1 MRKNNAIKY
10 IFIIVA
16 AVLISNVIQ
25 FYVFN
30 QDNTEQKDD
39 TLQPIYETKMNIYS
53 DYSSRAQNIY
63 RFLVDLNNAHTRN
76 EAQFF
81 SDGFISGMSA
91 DHYTYLESI
100 ILKMDH
106 GEYTDEV
113 QHIIETNQ
121 HLYLMV
127 YDLRDYFDVEQD
139 DAEFPGH
146 WNEVHT
152 LLEEI
157 TNQIA
162 SGSSESTTLY
172 NVTSYPENFIIK
184 TDYETTMTSLNEN
197 IAKVIE
203 LIR

>member
-1 MRKNNAIKY
+1 MRQKNVVKY
-10 IFIIVA
+10 ILIMIA
-16 AVLISNVIQ
+16 AVLVSNVIQ

-30 QDNTEQKDD
+30 QDNTAQKDD
-39 TLQPIYETKMNIYS
+39 TLQPIYESKSNIYA
-53 DYSSRAQNIY
+53 DYSARVQNIN
-63 RFLVDLNNAHTRN
+63 RFLVNLNNARTRN
-76 EAQFF
+76 ETKFF

-113 QHIIETNQ
+113 QRIIETNQ

-127 YDLRDYFDVEQD
+127 YELRDYFDVEQD
-139 DAEFPGH
+139 DADFPDH

-172 NVTSYPENFIIK
+172 NITSYPENFIIK

>member
-1 MRKNNAIKY
+1 MRKNNALKY

-30 QDNTEQKDD
+30 QNNTEPKDD
-39 TLQPIYETKMNIYS
+39 TLPPIYETKMNIYS
-53 DYSSRAQNIY
+53 DYSSRVQVIY
-63 RFLVDLNNAHTRN
+63 QFLVNLNNAHTRN

-100 ILKMDH
+100 IQKMDH

-113 QHIIETNQ
+113 QRMIETNQ
-121 HLYLMV
+121 NLYLMV
-127 YDLRDYFDVEQD
+127 YELRDYFDAEQD
-139 DAEFPGH
+139 DADFPDH
-146 WNEVHT
+146 WNEVHA

-172 NVTSYPENFIIK
+172 NITSYPENFIIK
-184 TDYETTMTSLNEN
+184 TDYETTMSSLNEN

>member
-30 QDNTEQKDD
+30 QNNMEQKDD
-39 TLQPIYETKMNIYS
+39 TLPPIYESKANLYT
-53 DYSSRAQNIY
+53 DYSSGVQNIY
-63 RFLVDLNNAHTRN
+63 RFLVNLNNAHTRN
-76 EAQFF
+76 EAKFF

-100 ILKMDH
+100 IQKMDH
-106 GEYTDEV
+106 GENTNEV
-113 QHIIETNQ
+113 QRIIETNQ
-121 HLYLMV
+121 NLYLMI
-127 YDLRDYFDVEQD
+127 YELRDYFDVKENNAD
-139 DAEFPGH
+139 FPDH

-172 NVTSYPENFIIK
+172 NITSYPENFIIK
-184 TDYETTMTSLNEN
+184 EDYKTTMSSLNEN

>member
-1 MRKNNAIKY
+1 MRKKNALKY

-30 QDNTEQKDD
+30 QNSTEPKDD
-39 TLQPIYETKMNIYS
+39 TLPPIYETKMNIYS
-53 DYSSRAQNIY
+53 DYSSRVQVIY
-63 RFLVDLNNAHTRN
+63 QFLVNLNNAHTRN

-81 SDGFISGMSA
+81 SNGFISGMSA

-100 ILKMDH
+100 IQKMDH

-113 QHIIETNQ
+113 QRMIETNQ

-127 YDLRDYFDVEQD
+127 YELRDYFDAEQD
-139 DAEFPGH
+139 GADFPDH
-146 WNEVHT
+146 WNEVHA

-172 NVTSYPENFIIK
+172 NITSYPENFIIK
-184 TDYETTMTSLNEN
+184 TDYETTMSSLNEN

>member
-1 MRKNNAIKY
+1 MRKKNAIKY

-16 AVLISNVIQ
+16 AVLVSNVIQ

-30 QDNTEQKDD
+30 QNNTEQKDE

-53 DYSSRAQNIY
+53 DYSSRVQVIY
-63 RFLVDLNNAHTRN
+63 QFLVNLNNANTRN

-100 ILKMDH
+100 IQKMNH

-113 QHIIETNQ
+113 QRIMDTNQ
-121 HLYLMV
+121 NLYLMV
-127 YDLRDYFDVEQD
+127 YELRDYFDVEQD
-139 DAEFPGH
+139 DADFH
-146 WNEVHT
+146 ANWNEVHA

-172 NVTSYPENFIIK
+172 NITSYPENFIIK
-184 TDYETTMTSLNEN
+184 TDYETTMSSLNEN